1 VGGGLS
7 EPYLVDELIVEGSRI
22 ATRAH
27 PRFHSRY
34 LSEDFFVQ
42 YEDSV
47 SLDALDESILII
59 PFLLNVLPLVWISGE
74 TYRIRSLDA
83 ELASALDGIRR
94 TFRTLYPAAP
104 WQGELIPDEI
114 VTNPPPDESSE
125 IALLFSGGLD
135 SAYSSLVHRET
146 PQLLITILSS
156 LGVQDW
162 RRDAACIAARAHFRA
177 FASRYG
183 HRTRFVA
190 SNLCEFI
197 ELRKLAEVWPRPRRW
212 LLDVQ
217 YGLGFTSLAAPL
229 LRETG
234 PSELRLAAC
243 EADYFGLPS
252 GSHPD
257 LVNSIRWS
265 GVKVFGDGV
274 EKRRQQKLHAIHA
287 MPSRETGEAF
297 VLRSCLGPVGQFENC
312 CACTKCLQTMVGLIA
327 EGADPQAYGFARKPR
342 LAFSTLQQRL
352 SSYRVDLR
360 GIAELLEW
368 LDIQMA
374 IRALTADARW
384 ADACRMA
391 GEANLRWLAGLDLVG
406 YFVRY
411 HGRYR
416 RSVRY
421 LRWRVGRLVDLWP
434 AFGKR
439 VRTILR

>member
-1 VGGGLS
+1 VGGGLT
-7 EPYLVDELIVEGSRI
+7 EPYLVDELIVERSRI
-22 ATRAH
+22 VTRAH
-27 PRFHSRY
+27 PRFRSKY
-34 LSEDFFVQ
+34 LADDFFVQ
-42 YEDSV
+42 YEDGV
-47 SLDALDESILII
+47 SLDTLDESILII

-74 TYRIRSLDA
+74 RYRIRSLDA

-94 TFRTLYPAAP
+94 TLRTLYPATS

-114 VTNPPPDESSE
+114 VTNPTPDESGE

-135 SAYSSLVHRET
+135 SAYSSLVRRKT

-156 LGVQDW
+156 LGVKDW
-162 RRDAACIAARAHFRA
+162 RRDAACAAARAHFRA
-177 FASRYG
+177 FASSHG
-183 HRTRFVA
+183 HRNRFVA

-197 ELRKLAEVWPRPRRW
+197 ELRKLAGAWPHPRRW

-217 YGLGFTSLAAPL
+217 YGLGFASLAAPL
-229 LRETG
+229 LHEAG
-234 PSELRLAAC
+234 PSELRLPGC
-243 EADYFGLPS
+243 EADYFGFPS

-265 GVKVFGDGV
+265 GVKVLGDGV

-287 MPSRETGEAF
+287 MMSSETGEAF
-297 VLRSCLGPVGQFENC
+297 ILKSCLGPVGQFENC

-327 EGADPQAYGFARKPR
+327 EGADPQAYGFAKEPR
-342 LAFSTLQQRL
+342 LAFSTLQERL

-374 IRALTADARW
+374 IRALTTDPRW
-384 ADACRMA
+384 ADACGMA

-406 YFVRY
+406 YFARY
-411 HGRYR
+411 HGRFR
-416 RSVRY
+416 RSVRWV
-421 LRWRVGRLVDLWP
+421 RWRVGRLVDLWP
-434 AFGKR
+434 ALGKR